1 MSKVVFKKDNRM
13 RDKTKK
19 LIEEMKK
26 KRESGL
32 LNNKQGKG
40 PSLTW
45 IFIGLLVGL
54 TVIVLAISSYQ
65 GILDNNGGTIDGNYS
80 DYYNDFDNYYG
91 EVNDTA
97 NELNDQGLLETIF
110 TGFGQTFNTF
120 VVGLG
125 AIAKLFTMVPLIG
138 SMMQTLNSALPGFS
152 ALISLMFLVAIVYIG
167 MKYIQARRGTNLEA

>member
-1 MSKVVFKKDNRM
+1 MSNVVFKKDNRM

-26 KRESGL
+26 KREAGL
-32 LNNKQGKG
+32 LTNKQGRG

-54 TVIVLAISSYQ
+54 TVIILAISSYQ
-65 GILDNNGGTIDGNYS
+65 GILTNNGGSIDGNYS
-80 DYYNDFDNYYG
+80 DYYSDFQGYYDNSTA
-91 EVNDTA
+91 TA
-97 NELNDQGLLETIF
+97 NSLNNRGLLETIF

-125 AIAKLFTMVPLIG
+125 AIAQLFGMVPLIG
-138 SMMQTLNSALPGFS
+138 SMIQTLNSALPGFS
-152 ALISLMFLVAIVYIG
+152 ALISLIFLVAIVYIG